1 MSEPRYRQL
10 RRSRA
15 DNIPATVARIFSYL
29 ANFKWHLLLVLVCII
44 TEALVNVASSAFFA
58 PLIDDYILPLVG
70 QKNPDLTRFIH
81 RLIFMGCVYLLGIT
95 AGYVYRKLMSIISTG
110 TLYNIR
116 KQLFEH
122 MQEMSVK
129 FYDTHTH
136 GELMNFYT
144 NDVDIIRPLIA
155 DSLPQAINTLIS
167 LSGSMIMMLMLSPK
181 LTLVAVALLVLVILV
196 SWFVGKNARKYFVK
210 VQKSVS
216 DINGYVEEMFL
227 GSKVVKVFCYEDES
241 VRKFQKYNDECM
253 HASIMSNLFAQSLM
267 PINVNL
273 SYISYAAVAVLGAQ
287 MCIKGELSLGS
298 VASFLLYT
306 RQIAGPISG
315 LSQQFNGMM
324 MSIAG
329 AERVFG
335 IIDSPTETDEGKIV
349 LVNVREENGQLVE
362 TDEKTD
368 RYAWKNPE
376 DNSLTELKGDI
387 RLNNVTFAYEEGK
400 TVLNNVSLYAKPG
413 QKIALVGSTGAG
425 KTTITNLI
433 NRFYDVQEG
442 VITYDGIDV
451 KDIKKESLRKSL
463 GVVLQETNLF
473 SGTVMDNIRYG
484 NLDATDEQCIEAAKL
499 ANADSFINRLPDGY
513 NTMLTSNGSNLSQGQ
528 RQLLNIARATVADPP
543 VLILDEATS
552 SIDTHTEKVIEKGMD
567 KLMQG
572 RTVFVIAHRLSTVRN
587 ANAIIV
593 LEHGNIIERGDH
605 DELLEQKG
613 RYYQLYKGTAEL
625 D

>member
-15 DNIPATVARIFSYL
+15 DDIPATVARIFSYL
-29 ANFKWHLLLVLVCII
+29 ANFKWHLLLVLVCIV
-44 TEALVNVASSAFFA
+44 TESLVNVASSAFFA

-70 QKNPDLTRFIH
+70 QSNPDFTRFIH

-95 AGYVYRKLMSIISTG
+95 AGYVYRKLMSVISTG

-122 MQEMSVK
+122 MQEMSVQ

-167 LSGSMIMMLMLSPK
+167 LSGSMIMMLTLSPK
-181 LTLVAVALLVLVILV
+181 LTLVAVTLLVLVILV
-196 SWFVGKNARKYFVK
+196 SYFVGKNARKYFVR
-210 VQKSVS
+210 VQKTVS
-216 DINGYVEEMFL
+216 DINGYSEEMFL

-287 MCIKGELSLGS
+287 MCIRGELSLGS

-335 IIDSPTETDEGKIV
+335 IIDSPTEVDDGRII
-349 LVNVREENGQLVE
+349 LVNVREENGRLVE
-362 TDEKTD
+362 TEEKTE

-376 DNSLTELKGDI
+376 DGSLTELKGDI
-387 RLNNVTFAYEEGK
+387 RFKNVTFAYEEGK
-400 TVLNNVSLYAKPG
+400 TVLNDISLYAKPG

-442 VITYDGIDV
+442 QITYDGIDV
-451 KDIKKESLRKSL
+451 KDIKKDSLRKSL
-463 GVVLQETNLF
+463 GVVLQDTNLF

-484 NLDATDEQCIEAAKL
+484 NLEATDEECIAAAKL
-499 ANADSFINRLPDGY
+499 ANADSFINRLPEGY
-513 NTMLTSNGSNLSQGQ
+513 NTMLSSNGTNLSQGQ

-552 SIDTHTEKVIEKGMD
+552 ALDNLTQ
-567 KLMQG
+567 L
-572 RTVFVIAHRLSTVRN
+572 TVRKSLDELNVTRIIIAHRLSTIIN
-587 ANAIIV
+587 ADRIYVMKDGQVI
-593 LEHGNIIERGDH
+593 ETGNYE
-605 DELLEQKG
+605 ELMAQNG
-613 RYYQLYKGTAEL
+613 YFAEL
-625 D
+625 ARRQNV

>member
-129 FYDTHTH
+129 FYDTHTN